1 MAGGPT
7 RRAVLVA
14 SAAAVPIL
22 LSACRGMQALGTP
35 PPPPLDVRQL
45 RAAIEAEQLMI
56 ARYRAAISA
65 ASGGSASYSTVSRLT
80 GILADHRQHLV
91 QLSARLVV
99 PAGSSPPRAR
109 GARAPLPSGLAAA
122 IRALETAEQDAST
135 RLAGLLLDAPP
146 SLAQLLASI
155 SASEATHAAA
165 LASLRRTP

>member
-14 SAAAVPIL
+14 SAAAVPVL

-35 PPPPLDVRQL
+35 PPPPPDVRQL

-56 ARYRAAISA
+56 ARYRSAISA

-99 PAGSSPPRAR
+99 PAGSSPPAP
-109 GARAPLPSGLAAA
+109 GARASLPSGLAAA
-122 IRALETAEQDAST
+122 IGALETAEQDAST

-155 SASEATHAAA
+155 SASEATHSAA
-165 LASLRRTP
+165 LRSLRRTR